1 MEKTTFKYT
10 LALEGN
16 DMETKVA
23 KALKKGDEL
32 LLQRVYDEFDT
43 YEIVVSTKDGKGLDM
58 LGYAESIGI
67 APFLDNGLAE
77 VVSATVTEVAT
88 EEGESRAK
96 DITYVSFDAVFAYD
110 EECLAPFGGGYN
122 ETMAFM
128 PKDDAIFS
136 LCLYR
141 ILDYNMPIITQTHLN
156 RYEFEVDM
164 DDDTKVY
171 FDIPFDDEDYFFTV
185 EILFNET
192 FTKCRMAS
200 RVYSEIKQ
208 YLMPV
213 NEHTADIMMTF
224 INHHRIFNDEKSITE
239 CEIDW

>member
-1 MEKTTFKYT
+1 MENTTFKYT

-16 DMETKVA
+16 DMEVKA
-23 KALKKGDEL
+23 ARALKKGDEL
-32 LLQRVYDEFDT
+32 VMQRVYDEYDT
-43 YEIVVSTKDGKGLDM
+43 FEIVVSTKDGKGLDM

-67 APFLDNGLAE
+67 APFLDNGSANI
-77 VVSATVTEVAT
+77 VSATVTEVAV

-96 DITYVSFDAVFAYD
+96 DMTYVSFDAVFSYD
-110 EECLAPFGGGYN
+110 ETILAPFGGGYN

-128 PKDDAIFS
+128 PKEDAIFS

-164 DDDTKVY
+164 DDDTKVF

-200 RVYSEIKQ
+200 RVYSETKQ

-213 NEHTADIMMTF
+213 DEHTADVMMTF
-224 INHHRIFNDEKSITE
+224 INHVRIFNDEKTITE